1 MTSTAALTAP
11 PRRALRG
18 HPIATLIAVSLG
30 LFMVGLDAT
39 VVSIANPA
47 IAASLGTSFTQLQW
61 ITHAYLLGLAVCLI
75 VGGTLGDRFGRRRV
89 YIVAVIAFAVT
100 SVAIGLVGSAAGVI
114 AFRALQGVS
123 AALLMPQTLSI
134 LRATFPREKFGMAVG
149 IWGGVSSVAIAAGP
163 IVGGA
168 LVATLG
174 WESIFFINAPI
185 AVITVIVTALVVR
198 ESTAGSSTVR
208 FDVPGVVLLAIGL
221 AGVVLAI
228 VQSEDWGWGDAR
240 TLLVLGG
247 ALVVLAAFVLVELR
261 SPHPL
266 LPMSLF
272 REPGFSIG
280 GLAVGANFFALL
292 GVTFFLSLFLMNL
305 RGVEGVVAGV
315 MLLPLSAVSII
326 ASPIGAVLV
335 SRLGTRVT
343 MTIGLALVALSLV
356 ALTPIGVDT
365 PYIAMAIPFVT
376 LALGVGLT
384 MTAGADAVV
393 GSAPVHLAGVA
404 GGFQATMLQL
414 GGALGTAVFASVV
427 GAGSARG
434 AADLDLT
441 GAQTDELAQGIVPA
455 GLGGEA
461 TAVAQDAFLSG
472 LHSAML
478 VGAGVTAVVAV
489 LAAVLLR
496 TARGHSAGQ
505 VVVET
510 AEGAVGAH

>member
-1 MTSTAALTAP
+1 MTTTAP
-11 PRRALRG
+11 ASAPARKALRG

-47 IAASLGTSFTQLQW
+47 IAASLGTSFTELQW

-75 VGGTLGDRFGRRRV
+75 LGGTLGDRFGRRRM
-89 YIVAVIAFAVT
+89 YLIAVVAFAVT
-100 SVAIGLVGSAAGVI
+100 SVAIGLVGTAPGVI

-134 LRATFPREKFGMAVG
+134 LRATFPREKFGTAVG

-174 WESIFFINAPI
+174 WESIFFVNAPI
-185 AVITVIVTALVVR
+185 AVLTVVFTALVVR
-198 ESTAGSSTVR
+198 ESTAGHSRVR
-208 FDVPGVVLLAIGL
+208 FDVPGVILLAIGL
-221 AGVVLAI
+221 AGIVLAI
-228 VQSEDWGWGDAR
+228 VQSEDWGWADAR
-240 TLLVLGG
+240 TLGILAG
-247 ALVVLAAFVLVELR
+247 ALVVLGAFIAVEHR
-261 SPHPL
+261 SAHPL
-266 LPMSLF
+266 LPLSLF

-292 GVTFFLSLFLMNL
+292 GVTFFLSLYLLNL
-305 RGVEGVVAGV
+305 RGIDGVMAGV

-335 SRLGTRVT
+335 SRIGTRIT

-356 ALTPIGVDT
+356 ALTPTGVDS
-365 PYIAMAIPFVT
+365 PYLAMAIPFVT
-376 LALGVGLT
+376 LALGVGFT

-414 GGALGTAVFASVV
+414 GGALGTAVFAAVV
-427 GAGSARG
+427 GAGSAG
-434 AADLDLT
+434 GSTGLGLT
-441 GAQTDELAQGIVPA
+441 DAQTDALAQGIVPE
-455 GLGGEA
+455 GLSGAA
-461 TAVAQDAFLSG
+461 TTTAQDAFLSG
-472 LHSAML
+472 LHHAML

-489 LAAVLLR
+489 LAGLLLR
-496 TARGHSAGQ
+496 AARPHTAQ
-505 VVVET
+505 EVVTET
-510 AEGAVGAH
+510 LEGAVGSH